1 MPHALHVI
9 HAGEF
14 IRSDPEG
21 TLDMQQSRRV
31 LFELATALVERGVD
45 RAILDVRRARLNPP
59 ATYAQLYELAR
70 AFRQACFNDRHRLAV
85 LHPLNR
91 VDKAEFL
98 ADCMSGDGWNAAAF
112 DNFEEAFDWLTR
124 GDHRDLH
131 QPAPPDA

>member
-14 IRSDPEG
+14 IRSDPQG

-31 LFELATALVERGVD
+31 LFELARALVERGVD
-45 RAILDVRRARLNPP
+45 RAILDVRRARLDPP

-70 AFRQACFNDRHRLAV
+70 AFRQAGFSDRHRLAL

-91 VDKAEFL
+91 VEKAEFL
-98 ADCMSGDGWNAAAF
+98 ADCMAGDGWNAAAF
-112 DNFEEAFDWLTR
+112 DNFEEAFDWLTH
-124 GDHRDLH
+124 GGQEDLN
-131 QPAPPDA
+131 QPAAPND